1 MNDTKTENSLKD
13 FNDLEFGDHPS
24 GSGGVRAYLEFGPV
38 EKEGKNEGKHR
49 YSISVVANKNG
60 NGSYYGNVEDDEYE
74 VAMYHHGA
82 WIPLSVSDDVL
93 GWQSPAQVS
102 KHMRDAQLNDFAWVT
117 LLHSLREDHRKE
129 LGLDT

>member
-1 MNDTKTENSLKD
+1 MNDTKNETSLKD
-13 FNDLEFGDHPS
+13 FNDLEFGDHPN
-24 GSGGVRAYLEFGPV
+24 GDGIRAYLEFGPV
-38 EKEGKNEGKHR
+38 EKQGVNEGKHR
-49 YSISVVANKNG
+49 YAISVVANKNG
-60 NGSYYGNVEDDEYE
+60 DGSFYGNVEDDEYE
-74 VAMYHHGA
+74 VGMFHHGA

-129 LGLDT
+129 LLDN